1 MLDNMNE
8 NRQAHGLTRVGNYVY
23 ACGGINENGSLDTCE
38 RFDLGSKK
46 WIEDLPITN
55 LSIELIKIFI

>member
-8 NRQAHGLTRVGNYVY
+8 NRQAHGLARVGNYVY

-46 WIEDLPITN
+46 WIEDLPILN
-55 LSIELIKIFI
+55 